1 MRNEDKERL
10 NRQTQKKYLWL
21 RLANG
26 CKSIAQKKE
35 RIFVLWFFYPLS
47 ILIWYLF
54 KSGLGLEDIPLI
66 SPVFIVLVDLM
77 LPALLIGGTFFIL
90 ILFGTPY
97 GFNKT
102 SNEFQRIGMTNSAGE
117 VPMLLTQ
124 TQDKKHSNV
133 EILEFDAVGIPLT
146 EWEKDRGYIE
156 AALNVNIVKIIEGS
170 NKRRILLHVVSAD
183 SGLPDFIKWNDS
195 YLIDDDSTLILGKS
209 QLGLERVDL
218 SKIPHILLGGSTG
231 SGKSILLKVLL
242 VQSLK
247 KNSLVSIADFKGG
260 VDFPRVWHDKC
271 RMCFDE
277 DTLLKL
283 LTELTDELELRKTL
297 FRDAGCANIS
307 DYNKHSVVPLQRHIF
322 ACDEV
327 AEVLDKTGL
336 TKEQKERTGL
346 IENRLSIIA
355 RQGRAFGIHLILATQ
370 RPDANILSGQIRNNI
385 DCRVCGRADTIL
397 SQIILDNT
405 TAAEQVPKD
414 KAGRFIL
421 HDGTIF
427 QGFWVDESNIF

>member
-10 NRQTQKKYLWL
+10 NQQTQKKYFFH

-26 CKSIAQKKE
+26 CKTVWEKTVHKI
-35 RIFVLWFFYPLS
+35 ILIVFYPAA
-47 ILIWYLF
+47 ILTWYLF
-54 KSGLGLEDIPLI
+54 KSNLGLEDIPLI

-97 GFNKT
+97 GFNQT

-117 VPMLLTQ
+117 VPMLLTR
-124 TQDKKHSNV
+124 TRDKRHSNV

-146 EWEKDRGYIE
+146 EWEKERGYIE
-156 AALNVNIVKIIEGS
+156 AALNVNIVKIIVGR
-170 NKRRILLHVVSAD
+170 NKRRILLHVVPAD
-183 SGLPDFIKWNDS
+183 SGLPDFIEWNDG
-195 YLIDDDSTLILGKS
+195 YLTDDDSTLILGKS
-209 QLGLERVDL
+209 HLGLESVDL

-247 KNSLVSIADFKGG
+247 KNAIVSIADFKGG

-271 RMCFDE
+271 KMCFDE
-277 DTLLKL
+277 ETLLKI
-283 LTELTDELELRKTL
+283 LTELTDELQRRKTL
-297 FRDAGCANIS
+297 LRDTGCANIS
-307 DYNKHSVVPLQRHIF
+307 DYNKQSVVPIQRHIF

-336 TKEQKERTGL
+336 TKEQKERIGL

-397 SQIILDNT
+397 SSIILDNT
-405 TAAEQVPKD
+405 TAAEQIPKD

-421 HDGTIF
+421 HDGTVF
-427 QGFWVDESNIF
+427 QGFWIDETDIL

>member
-10 NRQTQKKYLWL
+10 NQQTQKKYLFQ

-26 CKSIAQKKE
+26 CKAVCKNTVHKIILVA
-35 RIFVLWFFYPLS
+35 FYPIA
-47 ILIWYLF
+47 ILTWYLF
-54 KSGLGLEDIPLI
+54 KSNLGLENIPLV
-66 SPVFIVLVDLM
+66 SPVLFVLVDLM

-117 VPMLLTQ
+117 VPMLLTR